1 MLLMHEITEVIG
13 ADSERHRVPLLI
25 YPYDQRCDSRYSNS
39 DSRRWNAYVLNKAP
53 PT

>member
-25 YPYDQRCDSRYSNS
+25 YPYMISAVIVVILTVILDVGTPMY
-39 DSRRWNAYVLNKAP
+39 
-53 PT
+53 